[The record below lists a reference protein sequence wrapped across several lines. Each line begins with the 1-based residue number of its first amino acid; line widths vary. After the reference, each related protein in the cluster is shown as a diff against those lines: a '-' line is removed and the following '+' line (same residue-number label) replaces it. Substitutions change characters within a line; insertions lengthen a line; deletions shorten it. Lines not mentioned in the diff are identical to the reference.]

1 MTLKQGKV
9 WSCLTGRLAVAVC
22 MLLLALSLFCGSAL
36 AQNTNAGEIR
46 GTVTDPSGAVVPG
59 TNVVILNTQTGVKTQ
74 LTANA
79 DGIYDALSLTPGNY
93 SLTFSATGF
102 TTFVRQGIDLQAQVI
117 TVDAR
122 LAVGATTSEVVVS
135 AEASLLRTEGSE
147 QGSELNQNVA
157 QLLPNVG
164 QNWTNFTASLPGI
177 SGSGSAIS
185 VNGTERYEGNWLS
198 DGGNIVLPRS
208 NNLAN
213 TDVFETIAEVQITTA
228 SFNAQYSSGTAVFNQ
243 ITKSGTNQFHGSAY
257 DYTQNDA
264 FNARNFF
271 SQSVPFQ
278 RWDNFGGSLGGRV
291 IKDKLFFYYNY
302 DTTLSHGNG
311 QGFSTYPTADMRA
324 GNFSNSAFPTV
335 YDPNS
340 LTNGVRTPLPGN
352 QIPASEMDPVAAKIQ
367 AFLPTPNLQG
377 YYNNFYYQTLS
388 KSLPFTQFYRVDYN
402 ISNSNRLNA
411 SGTWNPSKTTPDS
424 TLWSPTYPISTTISK
439 STNIQAQLTDI
450 WTVSATVVNEFR
462 AAFIR
467 QDILGIPSALG
478 QGYPAKLGIN
488 YALADLFPQINV
500 GGSIGSTSIG
510 PGGSWK
516 LGGNSYTPSDT
527 VTIMR
532 GKHIIKAGGQYEA
545 NQDNGGNWGDTN
557 AATMAFSGVFTAKAP
572 FSTGSGVGY
581 ADFLTGQVDNWNAF
595 ISPSVGLRMKDA
607 SFYVQDDY
615 KIRPNLTLNLGLRY
629 QIQGG
634 WSEVKNR
641 MASSIPPSRIP

>member
-1 MTLKQGKV
+1 M
-9 WSCLTGRLAVAVC
+9 
-22 MLLLALSLFCGSAL
+22 
-36 AQNTNAGEIR
+36 
-46 GTVTDPSGAVVPG
+46 
-59 TNVVILNTQTGVKTQ
+59 
-74 LTANA
+74 
-79 DGIYDALSLTPGNY
+79 
-93 SLTFSATGF
+93 
-102 TTFVRQGIDLQAQVI
+102 
-117 TVDAR
+117 
-122 LAVGATTSEVVVS
+122 
-135 AEASLLRTEGSE
+135 LRTEGSE

-424 TLWSPTYPISTTISK
+424 TLWSPTYPIAPPLASRPTSRRSSRIFGPL
-439 STNIQAQLTDI
+439 AQRWSMSSVRLL
-450 WTVSATVVNEFR
+450 SARTFSV
-462 AAFIR
+462 
-467 QDILGIPSALG
+467 
-478 QGYPAKLGIN
+478 
-488 YALADLFPQINV
+488 FPRPWV
-500 GGSIGSTSIG
+500 R
-510 PGGSWK
+510 
-516 LGGNSYTPSDT
+516 
-527 VTIMR
+527 VT
-532 GKHIIKAGGQYEA
+532 Q
-545 NQDNGGNWGDTN
+545 
-557 AATMAFSGVFTAKAP
+557 
-572 FSTGSGVGY
+572 
-581 ADFLTGQVDNWNAF
+581 
-595 ISPSVGLRMKDA
+595 
-607 SFYVQDDY
+607 
-615 KIRPNLTLNLGLRY
+615 PNLELTTLWRTC
-629 QIQGG
+629 
-634 WSEVKNR
+634 
-641 MASSIPPSRIP
+641 SRRLMSAVRSADEHRSGRQLETRWKQLHAIGHRDDHAWQAHHQSRWAV